1 MDIICKIPDEWKH
14 KIEFKNR
21 SSLVMRYSPS
31 IPSKT
36 NRRRL
41 ALAWVAAL
49 LAASPALAIVGGQTV
64 PAGPSPMLMILSDR
78 GSVCSGV
85 VIAHDTIL
93 TAAHCVTGGSAYRLH
108 WRGADGRPVMEAPKR
123 ITIHPDYHSDAI
135 AARSR
140 SIDLA
145 IVQAGQ
151 VLPDSFTSAPLPP
164 SGQPPSPKDARLTIQ
179 GFGLSSES
187 QADSIG
193 TLRQIALPVV
203 TPYGQ
208 GKLLLWLAGQANQ
221 GACTGD
227 SGGGIFDRDGVLQAI
242 TVWSEGKG
250 QARCGA
256 MTQGI
261 MLAPHRAWI
270 DKTLKR

>member
-1 MDIICKIPDEWKH
+1 
-14 KIEFKNR
+14 
-21 SSLVMRYSPS
+21 MRHNHVRPRKPV
-31 IPSKT
+31 IL
-36 NRRRL
+36 L
-41 ALAWVAAL
+41 ALSATL
-49 LAASPALAIVGGQTV
+49 LVTPPAGAIVGGQTV
-64 PAGPSPMLMILSDR
+64 PAGDSPMLMVLSDR
-78 GSVCSGV
+78 GTVCSGV
-85 VIAHDTIL
+85 VIAPDAVL

-108 WRGADGRPVMEAPKR
+108 WRGTDGKPVMEEPKR

-145 IVQAGQ
+145 VIQTKRA
-151 VLPDSFTSAPLPP
+151 LPDTFAQSQLPP
-164 SGQPPSPKDARLTIQ
+164 ANQPPQAKDTRLTIQ
-179 GFGLSSES
+179 GFGLSNES

-193 TLRQIALPVV
+193 SLRQITLPVV

-208 GKLLLWLAGQANQ
+208 GKLLLWLSGQANQ

>member
-1 MDIICKIPDEWKH
+1 
-14 KIEFKNR
+14 
-21 SSLVMRYSPS
+21 MRLSHVHPRK
-31 IPSKT
+31 P
-36 NRRRL
+36 
-41 ALAWVAAL
+41 VAL
-49 LAASPALAIVGGQTV
+49 LALGVLLFNIQQAGAIVGGQSV
-64 PAGPSPMLMILSDR
+64 PAGESPMLMVLSDR
-78 GSVCSGV
+78 GTVCSGV
-85 VIAHDTIL
+85 VIAPDAVL

-108 WRGADGRPVMEAPKR
+108 WRAVDGKPVMEEPKR

-145 IVQAGQ
+145 IVHAKRA
-151 VLPDSFTSAPLPP
+151 LPDTFTQSQLPP
-164 SGQPPSPKDARLTIQ
+164 ANQPPAAKDTRLTIQ

-187 QADSIG
+187 QPDSIG
-193 TLRQIALPVV
+193 SLRQITLPVV

>member
-1 MDIICKIPDEWKH
+1 
-14 KIEFKNR
+14 
-21 SSLVMRYSPS
+21 MRPS
-31 IPSKT
+31 QIQPRKAT
-36 NRRRL
+36 IRL
-41 ALAWVAAL
+41 AFGAL
-49 LAASPALAIVGGQTV
+49 LLTASPASAIVGGQSV
-64 PAGPSPMLMILSDR
+64 PAGESPMLMVLSDR
-78 GSVCSGV
+78 GTVCSGV
-85 VIAHDTIL
+85 VIAPDAVL

-108 WRGADGRPVMEAPKR
+108 WRGTDGKPVMEEPKR
-123 ITIHPDYHSDAI
+123 ITIHPDFHSDAI

-145 IVQAGQ
+145 IIQTKRA
-151 VLPDSFTSAPLPP
+151 LPDAFTQSQLSPAN
-164 SGQPPSPKDARLTIQ
+164 QPPSAKDTRLTIQ

-187 QADSIG
+187 QPDSIG
-193 TLRQIALPVV
+193 SLRQITLPVV

>member
-1 MDIICKIPDEWKH
+1 MIDLNPLRPGIMIAH
-14 KIEFKNR
+14 
-21 SSLVMRYSPS
+21 LAM
-31 IPSKT
+31 
-36 NRRRL
+36 L
-41 ALAWVAAL
+41 ALGAILITTAPVR
-49 LAASPALAIVGGQTV
+49 AIVGGQSV
-64 PAGPSPMLMILSDR
+64 PPGENPMLMVLSDR

-85 VIAHDTIL
+85 VIGPDTVL

-108 WRGADGRPVMEAPKR
+108 WRGADGKPVMEEPKR
-123 ITIHPDYHSDAI
+123 ITIHPDYQSDAI

-145 IVQAGQ
+145 IVQVKR
-151 VLPDSFTSAPLPP
+151 VLPDSFAPAKLPP
-164 SGQPPSPKDARLTIQ
+164 SRQPPSPKDTRLTIQ
-179 GFGLSSES
+179 GFGLSSEA
-187 QADSIG
+187 QPDSTG
-193 TLRQIALPVV
+193 TLRQITLPVV

-261 MLAPHRAWI
+261 MLAPQRAWI
-270 DKTLKR
+270 DKTLNR